1 MTRFDTE
8 VHNNVVFMWEET
20 HPSSLSHTQTFD
32 RLIP

>member
-20 HPSSLSHTQTFD
+20 HPSSLSHK
-32 RLIP
+32 RLID